1 MSSQYNKPRI
11 VRWSLRVPPAEG
23 DKLHIWMRL
32 DRRPKRFINRRGV
45 RYDGL
50 NYLIRTMGGKHKDIV
65 IGNYK
70 RGFYAYGLF
79 FKDHT
84 WQQRNNGNGAQLLVG
99 RIPYER
105 VRDKATRRTME
116 KRDYIGVVKNNDWT
130 IEEIDALARAEIAG
144 KVYHHQRYN
153 CETFALNLANKLRD
167 R

>member
-1 MSSQYNKPRI
+1 MSSQYRKPRI
-11 VRWSLRVPPAEG
+11 VRWSLRVPPAES

-32 DRRPKRFINRRGV
+32 DRRPRRFINRRGV

-50 NYLIRTMGGKHKDIV
+50 NDLIRAMGGKHKDIV

-70 RGFYAYGLF
+70 KGFHAYGLY

-99 RIPYER
+99 CIPYER
-105 VRDKATRRTME
+105 IQDKATKRTME

-130 IEEIDALARAEIAG
+130 IEEIEALG
-144 KVYHHQRYN
+144 KWYISCFSFKSIQAINRLYSQS
-153 CETFALNLANKLRD
+153 
-167 R
+167 